1 MKYGSMSRLGKK
13 PILIP
18 SGVEVKISDG
28 VFSVKGPLGE
38 TNKKFKE
45 DIKIEIK
52 EGSIVLTPQ
61 KNIKERF
68 ALWGTYAS
76 HIKNMIEGVT
86 KGFEKKL
93 IIEGV
98 GFRAQI
104 EGSNLALSLGL
115 SHPVKT
121 EIPKDLKVKVE
132 KNVIIISGAD
142 KEKVG
147 QFSAQIRALKKPEPY
162 KGKGIRYENE
172 IIRRKAGKKVATTT

>member
-1 MKYGSMSRLGKK
+1 MSRLGKK

-18 SGVEVKISDG
+18 SGVEIKINDD
-28 VFSVKGPLGE
+28 FFFVKGPLGE
-38 TNKKFKE
+38 IVKKFKE
-45 DIKIEIK
+45 NIKIEIK

-61 KNIKERF
+61 KNIKESF

-86 KGFEKKL
+86 RGFEKKL

-98 GFRAQI
+98 GFKAQI
-104 EGSNLALSLGL
+104 EGSNLVLSLGL
-115 SHPVKT
+115 SHPIKT
-121 EIPKDLKVKVE
+121 EIPKDLNVKVE

-162 KGKGIRYENE
+162 KGKGIRYEKE
-172 IIRRKAGKKVATTT
+172 IIRRKAGKKVAATT

>member
-1 MKYGSMSRLGKK
+1 M
-13 PILIP
+13 IP
-18 SGVEVKISDG
+18 SGVEIKISED
-28 VFSVKGPLGE
+28 VLSVKGPLGE
-38 TNKKFKE
+38 IFKKFKK

-61 KNIKERF
+61 KNIKEGF

-98 GFRAQI
+98 GFKAQI
-104 EGSNLALSLGL
+104 DGSNLVLSLGL

-121 EIPKDLKVKVE
+121 EIPKDLKVKIE
-132 KNVIIISGAD
+132 KNVIIISGTD
-142 KEKVG
+142 KERVG
-147 QFSAQIRALKKPEPY
+147 QFSSQIRALKKPEPY

-172 IIRRKAGKKVATTT
+172 IIRRKAGKKVVASA